1 MTLPTLKQKHDR
13 FRQFLTIFDT
23 RRNVLKF
30 NETII
35 TGNKDDFNDRKYNSS
50 RRRYFKIGVQ
60 QKIREKFK
68 EIIINKIFRF

>member
-13 FRQFLTIFDT
+13 FRQFLTIFDM

-35 TGNKDDFNDRKYNSS
+35 TRNKDDFNDRKYNSS
-50 RRRYFKIGVQ
+50 
-60 QKIREKFK
+60 
-68 EIIINKIFRF
+68 

>member
-35 TGNKDDFNDRKYNSS
+35 TGNKDDLMIENIILHVEDISKLAYN
-50 RRRYFKIGVQ
+50 K
-60 QKIREKFK
+60 K
-68 EIIINKIFRF
+68 